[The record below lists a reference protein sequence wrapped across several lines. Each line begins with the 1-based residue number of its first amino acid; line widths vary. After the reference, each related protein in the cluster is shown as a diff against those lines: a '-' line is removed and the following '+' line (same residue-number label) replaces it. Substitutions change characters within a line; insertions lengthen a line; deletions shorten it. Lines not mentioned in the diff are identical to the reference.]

1 MRENAA
7 LYIKNIVFGMSDS
20 LVSTI
25 GLLSGIDATGTSRH
39 TIVATGI
46 IYAFVAAFS
55 MAVGS
60 FLSEQSAEEYT
71 AKGVVA
77 ESKAIESAVTMFIS
91 FVLASFIPLIPYLFT
106 VGTIAF
112 TLSIIF
118 AVGSLFIVGII
129 SARMSSV
136 PVLRRGLMMACLG
149 GAAIAI
155 GVIVGKFVRF
165 V

>member
-1 MRENAA
+1 MVPDPIFCYHVLMRENTA

-25 GLLSGIDATGTSRH
+25 GLLSGIDASGTSRH

-71 AKGVVA
+71 AQGVVA
-77 ESKAIESAVTMFIS
+77 DSTAINSAVTMFVS
-91 FVLASFIPLIPYLFT
+91 FVLASFIPLVPYLFT
-106 VGTIAF
+106 DGSLAF

-118 AVGSLFIVGII
+118 ALATLFV
-129 SARMSSV
+129 V
-136 PVLRRGLMMACLG
+136 
-149 GAAIAI
+149 
-155 GVIVGKFVRF
+155 
-165 V
+165 